1 MLWLF
6 GGALALVCA
15 RYFWLNYVNRVNVM
29 RRQALSMNWLVIGQV
44 ANPAGGSDILL
55 GRSGQ
60 GAKIDWRNGEVR
72 LVNPKLAE
80 VFDDFV
86 AVERWLARNDML
98 PLQEAEPKPE
108 TAVPAPE
115 AVAVVP
121 ATPPEATAAA
131 SLEDRPP
138 AGADNLF
145 TFQQR
150 VDACLQ
156 QGEGGQELL
165 ETKQA
170 FEAGSDSY
178 LAASNELAGAALEQ
192 GVAPSMVAMFHIS
205 AFAAMAEQ
213 KDEDSLARAA
223 ASLLAAA
230 ARMRADAV
238 GAPPVAA

>member
-1 MLWLF
+1 
-6 GGALALVCA
+6 
-15 RYFWLNYVNRVNVM
+15 
-29 RRQALSMNWLVIGQV
+29 MNWLVIGQV
-44 ANPAGGSDILL
+44 ANVEGGSDILL

-60 GAKIDWRNGEVR
+60 GAKIDWRNGDVR

-80 VFDDFV
+80 VFEDFL
-86 AVERWLARNDML
+86 AVERWLVRNDML
-98 PLQEAEPKPE
+98 PLQEAEPRP
-108 TAVPAPE
+108 AAPAPAPE
-115 AVAVVP
+115 SVAESVAPPV
-121 ATPPEATAAA
+121 ATM
-131 SLEDRPP
+131 DDVPP
-138 AGADNLF
+138 AGIETLL

-178 LAASNELAGAALEQ
+178 LAASNELAGAALEM
-192 GVAPSMVAMFHIS
+192 GVAPGMVAMFHIS

-223 ASLLAAA
+223 ASLQAAA
-230 ARMRADAV
+230 TRMRADAQSV
-238 GAPPVAA
+238 PTVAA

>member
-6 GGALALVCA
+6 GGALVLVFA
-15 RYFWLNYVNRVNVM
+15 RYFWLSHFSRVNVM
-29 RRQALSMNWLVIGQV
+29 RRQAISMNWLVIGQV
-44 ANPAGGSDILL
+44 ANAEGGSDILL

-60 GAKIDWRNGEVR
+60 GARIDWRNGEVR
-72 LVNPKLAE
+72 LVNPKLPE
-80 VFDDFV
+80 VFEDFL
-86 AVERWLARNDML
+86 AVERWLVRNDML
-98 PLQEAEPKPE
+98 PVQEAEPKPE
-108 TAVPAPE
+108 VTAAEPQATLEAVPEAAP
-115 AVAVVP
+115 AVAME
-121 ATPPEATAAA
+121 EAA
-131 SLEDRPP
+131 PP
-138 AGADNLF
+138 AVHETLL

-178 LAASNELAGAALEQ
+178 LAASNELAGAALEL
-192 GVAPSMVAMFHIS
+192 GMPPVMVATFHIS

-223 ASLLAAA
+223 ASLQAAA
-230 ARMRADAV
+230 TRLRAN
-238 GAPPVAA
+238 GGL

>member
-6 GGALALVCA
+6 GGALVLVFA
-15 RYFWLNYVNRVNVM
+15 RYFWLSHFSRVNVM

-44 ANPAGGSDILL
+44 ANVEGGSDILL

-60 GAKIDWRNGEVR
+60 GAKIDWRNGDVR

-80 VFDDFV
+80 VFEDFL
-86 AVERWLARNDML
+86 AVERWLVRNDML
-98 PLQEAEPKPE
+98 PLQEAEPRP
-108 TAVPAPE
+108 AAPAPAPE
-115 AVAVVP
+115 SVAESVAPPV
-121 ATPPEATAAA
+121 ATM
-131 SLEDRPP
+131 DDVPP
-138 AGADNLF
+138 AGIETLL

-178 LAASNELAGAALEQ
+178 LAASNELAGAALEM
-192 GVAPSMVAMFHIS
+192 GVAPGMVAMFHIS

-223 ASLLAAA
+223 ASLQAAA
-230 ARMRADAV
+230 TRMRADAQSV
-238 GAPPVAA
+238 PTVAA

>member
-6 GGALALVCA
+6 GGALALVFA
-15 RYFWLNYVNRVNVM
+15 RYFWLSHFSRVNVM
-29 RRQALSMNWLVIGQV
+29 RRQAVSMNWLVIGQV

-55 GRSGQ
+55 GRGGQ

-80 VFDDFV
+80 VFEDFL
-86 AVERWLARNDML
+86 AVERWLVRNDML
-98 PLQEAEPKPE
+98 PLQEAEPKPG
-108 TAVPAPE
+108 TAAAAPE
-115 AVAVVP
+115 AVAP
-121 ATPPEATAAA
+121 ASPPEAIAEATQ
-131 SLEDRPP
+131 EDIPP
-138 AGADNLF
+138 AGSDNLF

-223 ASLLAAA
+223 ASLQAAA
-230 ARMRADAV
+230 ARMRADA
-238 GAPPVAA
+238 APAV

>member
-6 GGALALVCA
+6 GGALALVFA
-15 RYFWLNYVNRVNVM
+15 RYFWLSHFSRVNVM

-44 ANPAGGSDILL
+44 ANAQGGSDILL

-60 GAKIDWRNGEVR
+60 GAKIDWRNGDVR

-80 VFDDFV
+80 VFEDFL
-86 AVERWLARNDML
+86 AVERWLVRNDML
-98 PLQEAEPKPE
+98 PLKEAEPRP
-108 TAVPAPE
+108 
-115 AVAVVP
+115 
-121 ATPPEATAAA
+121 AAA
-131 SLEDRPP
+131 APAAESAPVPDLIVGDVPP
-138 AGADNLF
+138 AGSETLL

-178 LAASNELAGAALEQ
+178 LAASNELAGAAMEM
-192 GVAPSMVAMFHIS
+192 GIAPGMVAMFHIS

-213 KDEDSLARAA
+213 KDEDSLTRAA
-223 ASLLAAA
+223 ASLHAAA
-230 ARMRADAV
+230 TRMRASGEQATDA
-238 GAPPVAA
+238 A